1 MLVCI
6 MGPDGTGKTTLAKK
20 MSEEIDDLEYIYF
33 GGNKDQR
40 KFVWFKEY
48 LKKER
53 KGWLRTL
60 FKYFLVFIND
70 YAYFMQAKK
79 KHMIADR
86 SPIDKMI
93 GSKMNGKKWRYIYH
107 SIVLRLLPSPDLII
121 LLDGDVDVIYERK
134 REISREKIL
143 EYWSLYKSYFTK
155 RRLAYIVIDSTVND
169 VDQVAH
175 LAIQELE
182 KVIYE

>member
-1 MLVCI
+1 M
-6 MGPDGTGKTTLAKK
+6 
-20 MSEEIDDLEYIYF
+20 EIYISF
-33 GGNKDQR
+33 NSIE
-40 KFVWFKEY
+40 V
-48 LKKER
+48 
-53 KGWLRTL
+53 
-60 FKYFLVFIND
+60 
-70 YAYFMQAKK
+70 
-79 KHMIADR
+79 IAL
-86 SPIDKMI
+86 S
-93 GSKMNGKKWRYIYH
+93 
-107 SIVLRLLPSPDLII
+107 DLII

-134 REISREKIL
+134 REISRDKIL